1 MQNGKGE
8 NGMKKIVSLA
18 LSFVIVSSAF
28 VGLLSCGK
36 GDPSDALTY
45 AATSPETS
53 ATAEEVLYEIP
64 VVYKGH
70 EILSGTYEVDGTVF
84 PFKYSDGF
92 FEVDPREYQTH
103 MATTSTSLSHSAT
116 KEPRRGDYS
125 VCYAETVSVL
135 EQIGFGN
142 IYVSDSYK
150 VEPTV
155 DSVACVIAEKT
166 VECGR
171 GTAKVIAIVLRSGS
185 YFAEWASNFLLGTEG
200 ESAGIA
206 AAADKVVENYLQE
219 FLNDKA
225 DLRTAIEQGNAAF
238 WVQGYSRGGGIANL
252 AAKRLVDL
260 YQRGGNDVYAYTV
273 EGQMGGVREAQ
284 IPGNDYTVIHNVVNP
299 ADIVPYLAPASMG
312 FKRYGLD
319 HYLFSGNAD
328 TENPVRD
335 ETGEPV
341 SDNKRLL
348 TMSEKRIALV
358 RKHLVWMLGDVP
370 AVERYTPHAITF
382 RGINLFTKELTDL
395 KTKTKTATFLE
406 RFVNAFTQSAE
417 GEVVTDREA
426 FVRSGLE
433 AALGRMILFVCS
445 GFDVAG
451 ALDVELFG
459 AIGSDVLE
467 ECKDALS
474 QCAVWG
480 GNGKMTVDLHGEIAQ
495 TLTDALIR
503 RLLAAERLR
512 TVLSDYPEG
521 GADRA
526 FDDLSILVYRTLY
539 AISDADDL
547 VTFALNVVSLAG
559 NHEYVSNLAILQSYD
574 SWFEPTITD

>member
-8 NGMKKIVSLA
+8 NVMKKIVSLA
-18 LSFVIVSSAF
+18 LSFVIVLSAF

-36 GDPSDALTY
+36 GDPSDAATY
-45 AATSPETS
+45 AATSPET
-53 ATAEEVLYEIP
+53 AVTTEEVLYEIP

-206 AAADKVVENYLQE
+206 AAADKVVENYLQD

-225 DLRTAIEQGNAAF
+225 ELRAAIEQGNAAF

-284 IPGNDYTVIHNVVNP
+284 IPGSDYTVIHNVVNP

-348 TMSEKRIALV
+348 TMGEKRIALV

-370 AVERYTPHAITF
+370 AVERYTPHAIAF

-395 KTKTKTATFLE
+395 KTKSKTATFLE
-406 RFVNAFTQSAE
+406 RFVNAFTQTAE

-433 AALGRMILFVCS
+433 AALGRMILFACS
-445 GFDVAG
+445 GSDLAG

-480 GNGKMTVDLHGEIAQ
+480 GNGKMTVDLHGEIAR
-495 TLTDALIR
+495 TLTDSLIR

-512 TVLSDYPEG
+512 TILSDYPEG

-539 AISDADDL
+539 AISDADYL
-547 VTFALNVVSLAG
+547 VTFALNVVSLAS
-559 NHEYVSNLAILQSYD
+559 NHEYISNLAILQSYD

>member
-36 GDPSDALTY
+36 GDPSDAATY

-53 ATAEEVLYEIP
+53 ATTEEVLYEIP

-206 AAADKVVENYLQE
+206 AAADKVVENYLQD

-225 DLRTAIEQGNAAF
+225 ELRAAIEQGNAAF

-284 IPGNDYTVIHNVVNP
+284 IPGSDYTVIHNVVNP
-299 ADIVPYLAPASMG
+299 ADIVPYLAPASLG

-328 TENPVRD
+328 TENPVKD

-370 AVERYTPHAITF
+370 AVERYTPHAIAF

-406 RFVNAFTQSAE
+406 RFVNAFAQTSE
-417 GEVVTDREA
+417 GEDVTDREA

-445 GFDVAG
+445 GSDVSG

-480 GNGKMTVDLHGEIAQ
+480 GNGKMTVDLHGEIAR

-547 VTFALNVVSLAG
+547 VTFALNVVSLAS

>member
-36 GDPSDALTY
+36 GDPSDAATY
-45 AATSPETS
+45 ASTSPETS

-206 AAADKVVENYLQE
+206 VAADKVVENYLQDY
-219 FLNDKA
+219 LNDKA
-225 DLRTAIEQGNAAF
+225 DLRAAIEQGNAAF

-284 IPGNDYTVIHNVVNP
+284 IPVSDYTVIHNVVNP

-370 AVERYTPHAITF
+370 EVERYTPHAIAF
-382 RGINLFTKELTDL
+382 KGINLFTRELTDL
-395 KTKTKTATFLE
+395 KTKTRTATFLQ
-406 RFVNAFTQSAE
+406 RFINGFTQTAD
-417 GEVVTDREA
+417 GEVITDRDA
-426 FVRSGLE
+426 FVTSGLE
-433 AALGRMILFVCS
+433 AALGRTMLFLCS
-445 GFDVAG
+445 GFDA
-451 ALDVELFG
+451 ALLDAELFV
-459 AIGSDVLE
+459 AIGSAVLE

-474 QCAVWG
+474 QSAVWG
-480 GNGKMTVDLHGEIAQ
+480 ENGKMTVDLHGEIAR
-495 TLTDALIR
+495 TLTDALIP
-503 RLLAAERLR
+503 RLTDVEGLR
-512 TVLSDYPEG
+512 TFLTDYPEG

-526 FDDLSILVYRTLY
+526 FDDLSILLYRTLY
-539 AISDADDL
+539 AFSDVDNL
-547 VTFALNVVSLAG
+547 VTFALNAVSLAS

-574 SWFEPTITD
+574 SWFEPPITD

>member
-36 GDPSDALTY
+36 GDPSDAATY

-142 IYVSDSYK
+142 IYVSNSYK

-206 AAADKVVENYLQE
+206 AAADKVVENYLQD

-225 DLRTAIEQGNAAF
+225 ELRAAIEQGNAAF

-284 IPGNDYTVIHNVVNP
+284 ISGSDYTVIHNVVNP

-319 HYLFSGNAD
+319 HYLFSRNAD

-370 AVERYTPHAITF
+370 AVERYMPHAITF
-382 RGINLFTKELTDL
+382 KGINLFTRELTDL
-395 KTKTKTATFLE
+395 KTKTRTATFLE
-406 RFVNAFTQSAE
+406 RFVNAFAQTAE

-433 AALGRMILFVCS
+433 AALVRMILFVCS
-445 GFDVAG
+445 GSDLAG
-451 ALDVELFG
+451 ALDVELLG
-459 AIGSDVLE
+459 AIGSDALE

-480 GNGKMTVDLHGEIAQ
+480 GNGKMTVDLHGEIAR

-526 FDDLSILVYRTLY
+526 IDDLSILVYRTLY

-547 VTFALNVVSLAG
+547 VTFALNAVSLAS